1 MSQTVKPF
9 DELRVRGFP
18 YDKKVRLMRMAKTEN
33 KSLQKFLYDTLIR
46 LADNQEVM
54 DVQYQMSQLQK
65 ETNGIVEQNTIVIQE
80 IKDVLNYIAGVE

>member
-1 MSQTVKPF
+1 MSQTIKPF

-18 YDKKVRLMRMAKTEN
+18 YDKKVRLMQMAKTED

-65 ETNGIVEQNTIVIQE
+65 ETNGIVQQNTIVIQE
-80 IKDVLNYIAGVE
+80 VKDVLNYIAGVE

>member
-9 DELRVRGFP
+9 DELRVRHFP